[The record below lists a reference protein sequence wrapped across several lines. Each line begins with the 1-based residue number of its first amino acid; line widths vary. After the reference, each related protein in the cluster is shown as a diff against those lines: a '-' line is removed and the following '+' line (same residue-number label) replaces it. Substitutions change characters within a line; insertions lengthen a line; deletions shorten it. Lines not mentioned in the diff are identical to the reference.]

1 MSEQA
6 LKYHNMLLG
15 SERKIESPENG
26 TLVEKS
32 IDNATPKLEECQRK
46 SSAVVVPNPAIGN
59 ELTNGV
65 GEVGTSE
72 IEYIES
78 EKLSDVED
86 ADAALKAVL
95 AGLESKDWL
104 LVCDTL
110 NNIRRL
116 ALFRK
121 EVMLNMV
128 EDVITLLVKALKNPR
143 SAVCKTGIMTSADI
157 FFACN
162 DELINFLDPLVISL
176 DPSIYRGRR
185 RVRTATTLALMDDSQ
200 WNGQRQGIPEFDES
214 YLSKYIGYGFGLL
227 LLLNHFVGSD
237 LSSITPAQLVQG
249 RGNLL
254 WRARHKAEEISG
266 GAVKCTEI
274 GKNTNGESKRASVSS
289 PKIED
294 DLDPDVRKYP
304 MTTRD
309 WLSFLTDR
317 PTQQPSYMLSF
328 RLLEKF

>member
-26 TLVEKS
+26 TLVKKS

-86 ADAALKAVL
+86 ADAALKNALPFLHISGVL
-95 AGLESKDWL
+95 AGLESKDWH

-214 YLSKYIGYGFGLL
+214 YSSKYIGYGFRLL

-237 LSSITPAQLVQG
+237 LSSITPAQLIG
-249 RGNLL
+249 SSFGSETRIFY
-254 WRARHKAEEISG
+254 EIRIQ
-266 GAVKCTEI
+266 TLNP
-274 GKNTNGESKRASVSS
+274 NTK
-289 PKIED
+289 
-294 DLDPDVRKYP
+294 LDP
-304 MTTRD
+304 
-309 WLSFLTDR
+309 
-317 PTQQPSYMLSF
+317 F
-328 RLLEKF
+328 RLENFVSDSGLGYF